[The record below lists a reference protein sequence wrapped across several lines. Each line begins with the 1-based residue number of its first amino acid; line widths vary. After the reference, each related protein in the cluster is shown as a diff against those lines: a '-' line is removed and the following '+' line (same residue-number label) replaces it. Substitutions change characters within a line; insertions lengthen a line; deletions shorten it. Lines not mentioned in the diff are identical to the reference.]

1 MVSAKDMSAVCAP
14 PQIML
19 CHHLLC
25 LQFPNLKIDKVRQGG
40 LRGVVATKDFKEG
53 QVLAHIPNNCTID
66 VGHYTLPGAVRL

>member
-1 MVSAKDMSAVCAP
+1 MVSAKNMSAVCAP

-19 CHHLLC
+19 CHHLFC

-53 QVLAHIPNNCTID
+53 QVLAHIPNKCTVD